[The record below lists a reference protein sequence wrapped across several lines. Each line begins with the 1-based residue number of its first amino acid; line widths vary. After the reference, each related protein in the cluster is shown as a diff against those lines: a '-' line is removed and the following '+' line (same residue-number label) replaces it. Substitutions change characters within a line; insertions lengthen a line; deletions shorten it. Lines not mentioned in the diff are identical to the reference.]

1 MELGKVRLTIKTIIR
16 WEQMKNKPFTE
27 IDYTDESDVEV
38 LLYVSVICNNPDLSY
53 TLEEFKHLKQNEKII
68 RHLAGKLE
76 KEGRVI
82 AQFQTSNDKTSGSSE
97 SGYLKDIVSTLIL
110 AGLSPAYVMNEME
123 LCDLPLF
130 IEAYERQKREQMEA
144 SRLWTFFNILPH
156 VDGSKLKQPSDMMLF
171 PWEED
176 RAQEEAERAL
186 LEDKASFEAFMK
198 EGNKILYNN

>member
-1 MELGKVRLTIKTIIR
+1 
-16 WEQMKNKPFTE
+16 MKNKPFTE